1 MATIVQ
7 NIQKVQTAMTKQAV
21 KEPLGILLKQAAIA
35 AIKAGAGTDERKTY
49 MAMFADND
57 AQLDRLTKK
66 VDTEDEKWLSEV
78 QAYLI
83 SNSVCFPDT
92 GTQTGNGIL
101 DSDLKNSVDNGMA
114 AGAANVNVKKFRPAK
129 FTQLVP

>member
-7 NIQKVQTAMTKQAV
+7 NIEKVQTAMTKQAV
-21 KEPLGILLKQAAIA
+21 REALGVLLKQAAIA

-66 VDTEDEKWLSEV
+66 VRRTD
-78 QAYLI
+78 
-83 SNSVCFPDT
+83 
-92 GTQTGNGIL
+92 
-101 DSDLKNSVDNGMA
+101 
-114 AGAANVNVKKFRPAK
+114 
-129 FTQLVP
+129 